1 VEAYWQDGAYYAVS
15 RCAPAA
21 TIRFP
26 NISTSPLAVTMEIR
40 MSTDWL
46 IKNAELVNEGR
57 RFHADLRVK
66 NGRIDKIAD
75 SLDVRPGEQVIDATG
90 LWLLPGMIDDQV
102 HFREPG
108 LTHKADIAHE
118 SRACAAGGI
127 TSFMEMP
134 NTKPPALDR
143 ESLEAKYSRAAE
155 TSAVNY
161 AFYMGAS
168 NDNLEAIRSLDPK
181 AAPGIK
187 VFMGASTGN
196 MLVDNPE
203 TLDGIFRDA
212 PTPIITHCEDTPMID
227 ANHAKAREKYGDNIP
242 AREHPLIRSRE
253 ACIKSTRLAIS
264 LAQKHGTRLHV
275 LHISTADEL
284 ALFQPGPIKGK
295 KITAETCVHFLHF
308 SDEDYERLGFL
319 IKCNPAIK
327 TAADREAIIKAVA
340 ESRIDVLA
348 TDHAPHLLEEKGQL
362 YDKAPSGLPLVQYAL
377 QTAIQRVTE
386 GKLRL
391 ERVVEAV
398 CHAPAQLF
406 NVHERGYLREG
417 YAADLT
423 LVDPRKPHTVRR
435 EEVLSKCGWSPFEG
449 YTFSSSIAA
458 TFVNGQRVWD
468 GTTVNDAVRGQRR
481 TFDR

>member
-1 VEAYWQDGAYYAVS
+1 
-15 RCAPAA
+15 
-21 TIRFP
+21 
-26 NISTSPLAVTMEIR
+26 

-66 NGRIDKIAD
+66 NGRIEKIGD
-75 SLDVRPGEQVIDATG
+75 SLDARPGEQVIDATG

-155 TSAVNY
+155 TSVVNY

-168 NDNLEAIRSLDPK
+168 NDNLEAIRALDPK

-203 TLDGIFRDA
+203 TLDAIFRDA

-227 ANHAKAREKYGDNIP
+227 ANLAKAHEKYGDDIP

-319 IKCNPAIK
+319 IKCNPAVK
-327 TAADREAIIKAVA
+327 TAADREAIIKALA

-386 GKLRL
+386 GKLTL

-398 CHAPAQLF
+398 CHAPADLF
-406 NVHERGYLREG
+406 NVHGRGYLREG

-423 LVDPRKPHTVRR
+423 LVDPNKPHTVTR

-449 YTFSSSIAA
+449 YTFSSSIAM

-468 GTTVNDAVRGQRR
+468 GKTVNDAVRGERL

>member
-1 VEAYWQDGAYYAVS
+1 
-15 RCAPAA
+15 
-21 TIRFP
+21 
-26 NISTSPLAVTMEIR
+26 

-66 NGRIDKIAD
+66 QGRIETIAGD
-75 SLDVRPGEQVIDATG
+75 LDARPGEQVIDAAG
-90 LWLLPGMIDDQV
+90 LWLFPGMIDDQV

-108 LTHKADIAHE
+108 LTQKADIAHE

-143 ESLEAKYSRAAE
+143 DSLEAKYARAAE

-168 NDNLEAIRSLDPK
+168 NDNLEAIRRLDPL

-196 MLVDNPE
+196 MLVDNPDV
-203 TLDGIFRDA
+203 LDGIFRDA

-227 ANHAKAREKYGDNIP
+227 ANLAAAHAKYGDNIP
-242 AREHPLIRSRE
+242 PWEHPLIRSRE
-253 ACIKSTRLAIS
+253 ACIKSTRLAIA
-264 LAQKHGTRLHV
+264 LARRHNSRLHV

-284 ALFQPGPIKGK
+284 ALFEPGPLKGK
-295 KITAETCVHFLHF
+295 RITAETCVHFLHF
-308 SDEDYERLGFL
+308 DDRDYERLGFL

-327 TAADREAIIKAVA
+327 TAADREAITKALA
-340 ESRIDVLA
+340 EGRIDVLA
-348 TDHAPHLLEEKGQL
+348 TDHAPHLLEEKAQL
-362 YDKAPSGLPLVQYAL
+362 YDKAPSGLPLVQFAL
-377 QTAIQRVTE
+377 QAALQRVFE
-386 GKLRL
+386 GKLSL

-398 CHAPAQLF
+398 THAPATLF
-406 NVHERGYLREG
+406 DVKERGYLREG
-417 YAADLT
+417 YAADLV
-423 LVDPRKPHTVRR
+423 LVNPNKPHTVSR
-435 EEVLSKCGWSPFEG
+435 EEVLSKCAWSPFEG
-449 YTFSSSIAA
+449 TTFNSSIVA

-468 GTTVNDAVRGQRR
+468 GSSVDGSVRGQRL
-481 TFDR
+481 TFAR

>member
-1 VEAYWQDGAYYAVS
+1 MKNA
-15 RCAPAA
+15 
-21 TIRFP
+21 
-26 NISTSPLAVTMEIR
+26 
-40 MSTDWL
+40 WL
-46 IKNAELVNEGR
+46 IKNAELINEGQR
-57 RFHADLRVK
+57 MRADLRVAD
-66 NGRIDKIAD
+66 GRIQNIGQALEAKD
-75 SLDVRPGEQVIDATG
+75 GETVIDATG

-108 LTHKADIAHE
+108 LTQKADIFHE

-127 TSFMEMP
+127 TSYMEMP
-134 NTKPPALDR
+134 NTRPPALDKD
-143 ESLEAKYSRAAE
+143 SLEAKYTRAAE

-168 NDNLEAIRSLDPK
+168 NDNLEAIRALDPK
-181 AAPGIK
+181 AAPGVK

-203 TLDGIFRDA
+203 TLDGIFRDC

-227 ANHAKAREKYGDNIP
+227 ANLAEAHERYGEDIP

-264 LAQKHGTRLHV
+264 LARKHGTRLHV

-284 ALFQPGPIKGK
+284 ALFEPGPIKGK

-308 SDEDYERLGFL
+308 SDADYERLGFL

-327 TAADREAIIKAVA
+327 TADDREAITRALA
-340 ESRIDVLA
+340 ERRIDVLA
-348 TDHAPHLLEEKGQL
+348 TDHAPHLLEEKEQL
-362 YDKAPSGLPLVQYAL
+362 YDKAPSGLPLVQFAL
-377 QTAIQRVTE
+377 QAALERVFE
-386 GKLRL
+386 GKLTL

-406 NVHERGYLREG
+406 DVANRGFLREG
-417 YAADLT
+417 YAADLV
-423 LVDPRKPHTVRR
+423 LVDPNRPHTVRR
-435 EEVLSKCGWSPFEG
+435 DEVLSKCAWSPFEG
-449 YTFSSSIAA
+449 ETFRSSIAM

-468 GTTVNDAVRGQRR
+468 GQRIDDDVRGQRLA
-481 TFDR
+481 FDR

>member
-1 VEAYWQDGAYYAVS
+1 
-15 RCAPAA
+15 
-21 TIRFP
+21 
-26 NISTSPLAVTMEIR
+26 
-40 MSTDWL
+40 MSNDWL
-46 IKNAELVNEGR
+46 IKNAELINEGR
-57 RFHADLRVK
+57 RMHADLRVK
-66 NGRIDKIAD
+66 QGRIDSIAG
-75 SLDVRPGEQVIDATG
+75 SLSARPGEQVIDATG
-90 LWLLPGMIDDQV
+90 LWLMPGMIDDQV

-143 ESLEAKYSRAAE
+143 DSLEAKYARGAE

-168 NDNLEAIRSLDPK
+168 NDNLEAIRALDPK

-196 MLVDNPE
+196 MLVDNPD
-203 TLDGIFRDA
+203 TLDAIFREA

-227 ANHAKAREKYGDNIP
+227 ALHAKAREKYGDEIP
-242 AREHPLIRSRE
+242 PSEHPLIRSRE

-284 ALFQPGPIKGK
+284 ALFQPGPLKGK

-308 SDEDYERLGFL
+308 SDADYELLGFL

-327 TAADREAIIKAVA
+327 TAADRDAITKALA
-340 ESRIDVLA
+340 EGRIDVLA
-348 TDHAPHLLEEKGQL
+348 TDHAPHLLEEKAL
-362 YDKAPSGLPLVQYAL
+362 NYDKAPSGLPLVQFAL
-377 QTAIQRVTE
+377 QAALQRVTE
-386 GKLRL
+386 GKLTL

-398 CHAPAQLF
+398 CHAPATLF
-406 NVHERGYLREG
+406 NVHERGFLREG
-417 YAADLT
+417 YAADLV

-435 EEVLSKCGWSPFEG
+435 GEVLSKCGWSPFEG

-468 GTTVNDAVRGQRR
+468 GTRVADGVRGERLAY
-481 TFDR
+481 DR